1 MDMADNENI
10 VLRCED
16 SLEGIFTGIY
26 EAYALR
32 MPHERIH
39 LQTAEEENMRLFTV
53 YRAVE
58 PDSIKTEKVIRTLRT
73 RFGEKDYMALC
84 LAAAASSMEKAEAIY
99 KTVVWGLSGRCR
111 GSILEHLTNDNVRR
125 TLELSRSAGNELHRM
140 KQFLRF
146 AELEGGVLYAVIA
159 PKDNVLP
166 MLTVHFADRLP
177 MENFVICDENRNL
190 YAIHPAGK
198 DWFLMS
204 GQRTPLQAEEEGLA
218 LTAEEEHYQELFRHF
233 CHTISIE
240 DRKNLKLQQNMLPLR
255 FRNYMV
261 EFVEK

>member
-1 MDMADNENI
+1 MADNENI

-32 MPHERIH
+32 MPHECIH

-53 YRAVE
+53 YRTVK

-111 GSILEHLTNDNVRR
+111 GSILEHLTNDDVRR

-146 AELEGGVLYAVIA
+146 AELEGGVLYAVICLLYTSDA
-159 PKDNVLP
+159 
-166 MLTVHFADRLP
+166 ADDCHSVDLGGRRIIKKIFFKQKTAYEIILGLVGSE
-177 MENFVICDENRNL
+177 MCIRDRN
-190 YAIHPAGK
+190 I
-198 DWFLMS
+198 
-204 GQRTPLQAEEEGLA
+204 QTPPI
-218 LTAEEEHYQELFRHF
+218 F
-233 CHTISIE
+233 CHFS
-240 DRKNLKLQQNMLPLR
+240 RPKGRSSPLFLQKTVASVSLITVSYTHLTLPTTAI
-255 FRNYMV
+255 V
-261 EFVEK
+261 

>member
-1 MDMADNENI
+1 MADNENI
-10 VLRCED
+10 VLLCED

-32 MPHERIH
+32 MPHECIH

-53 YRAVE
+53 YRTVE
-58 PDSIKTEKVIRTLRT
+58 PDSIKTEKVIHTLRT

-84 LAAAASSMEKAEAIY
+84 LAAAASSAEKAEAIY
-99 KTVVWGLSGRCR
+99 KTVVWGLSGRRR
-111 GSILEHLTNDNVRR
+111 GSILEHLVNDDVRR

-177 MENFVICDENRNL
+177 MENFVICDESRKL
-190 YAIHPAGK
+190 YAIHPAQK

-204 GQRTPLQAEEEGLA
+204 GQHTPLRVEEGALA
-218 LTAEEEHYQELFRHF
+218 PTAEEEHYQELFRHF

>member
-1 MDMADNENI
+1 
-10 VLRCED
+10 
-16 SLEGIFTGIY
+16 
-26 EAYALR
+26 
-32 MPHERIH
+32 
-39 LQTAEEENMRLFTV
+39 
-53 YRAVE
+53 
-58 PDSIKTEKVIRTLRT
+58 
-73 RFGEKDYMALC
+73 MALC

-111 GSILEHLTNDNVRR
+111 GSILEHLTNDDVRR

-177 MENFVICDENRNL
+177 MENFAICDENRKL

-204 GQRTPLQAEEEGLA
+204 GQHMPPRAEKGELT

>member
-99 KTVVWGLSGRCR
+99 KTVVWGLSDRCR

-198 DWFLMS
+198 DWFLMR
-204 GQRTPLQAEEEGLA
+204 GQRTPLQAEEGGLA